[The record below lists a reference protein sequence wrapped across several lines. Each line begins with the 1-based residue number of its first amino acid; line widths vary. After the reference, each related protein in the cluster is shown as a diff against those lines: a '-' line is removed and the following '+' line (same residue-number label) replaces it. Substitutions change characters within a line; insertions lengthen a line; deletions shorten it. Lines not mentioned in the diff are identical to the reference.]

1 MARCRAPGHL
11 LHLTIKRITSH
22 APHVD
27 HPFCILRHIGA
38 QELSDV
44 PCCQQDDLKRHLNG
58 MRDKIAFYRS
68 EKQKASADAA
78 TAVPMAAQG
87 HSPSPIP
94 VHMQHSTSNTSFA
107 SLSSSPTIFT
117 SPSPVLHHSPAN
129 IQTDIQKPVH
139 FVVPSQ
145 LPHNCCSG
153 WHDRRAL

>member
-1 MARCRAPGHL
+1 MCSAGQGMARCRAPGHL

-68 EKQKASADAA
+68 EKQKVTHILDVMGVSLQQ
-78 TAVPMAAQG
+78 V
-87 HSPSPIP
+87 
-94 VHMQHSTSNTSFA
+94 
-107 SLSSSPTIFT
+107 SLSTYTTYNVTLCRPLRMLLPLYQWQHKGTHPLRYQCT
-117 SPSPVLHHSPAN
+117 CRCAA
-129 IQTDIQKPVH
+129 H
-139 FVVPSQ
+139 FAC
-145 LPHNCCSG
+145 LC
-153 WHDRRAL
+153 